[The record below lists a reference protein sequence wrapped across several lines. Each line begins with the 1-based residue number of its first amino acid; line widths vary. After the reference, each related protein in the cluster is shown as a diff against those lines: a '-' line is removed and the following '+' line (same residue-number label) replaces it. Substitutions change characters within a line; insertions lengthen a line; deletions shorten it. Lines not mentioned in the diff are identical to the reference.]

1 MMARGR
7 FELIGWVMRNYHIT
21 SLVVVLMMA
30 LGVVGL
36 VKMPKQEF
44 PDFVIR
50 EGVVVAIYP
59 GATAEE
65 IEEQVARPL
74 EKFLMTYKEVKRSK
88 TVSTSQNGM
97 CIVKV
102 ELNDYVNNKDE
113 VWSKIKHGLT
123 QFKMQLPSG
132 VLAVV
137 AQDDFGDTS
146 ALLIAVESD
155 SRSYSELKTYVDELS
170 ARLRRL
176 PSVTN
181 IKVYGEQQEQIMLYL
196 DRDKLSAYGI
206 GDKVL
211 TTSLFSQ
218 GLTLSGGHVENGQI
232 DAPIHIVSPLT
243 SEEEIAN
250 RIIFTGPRGDV
261 VRVRDIARVVR
272 EYPTPDSYISYNGHR
287 CLIVS
292 TEMLSGN
299 NIVAYGKEVGAILDD
314 FTKNYLPTD
323 VTVSRIADQ
332 AKVVGESVNDFLI
345 NLAEA
350 IVVIIVV
357 MMILFPFRSAL
368 VAAVTIPVNT
378 FIFVGLMY
386 LFGIP
391 LNIVTLA
398 ALIVVLGM
406 IIDNSIV
413 VIDGYLEFLGRG
425 HSRWYSAIES
435 AKKYFMSM
443 LLGTVCVCVIFFP
456 ILFTMKG
463 VWGDFVRYFPWTI
476 TINLMVSL
484 LIAVFIVP
492 ILEFALIHRRTAKPS
507 DKPTIVDRVQALYMK
522 VLNWTFRHPRLT
534 IGLGALSVVL
544 AVVIATQLKM
554 RMMPVAERDQFVV
567 EIDLPAGT
575 PLERT
580 AQVAD
585 SMRRKL

>member
-1 MMARGR
+1 
-7 FELIGWVMRNYHIT
+7 MRNYRIT
-21 SLVVVLMMA
+21 ALVVVLMMA
-30 LGVVGL
+30 LGMVGL
-36 VKMPKQEF
+36 VKMPKQEY

-50 EGVVVAIYP
+50 EGVVIAIYP

-65 IEEQVARPL
+65 VEEQVARPL

-123 QFKMQLPSG
+123 QLKMQLPSG
-132 VLAVV
+132 VLALV

-155 SRSYSELKTYVDELS
+155 TRSYSELKMYVDELS

-181 IKVYGEQQEQIMLYL
+181 IKVYGEQQEQITLYL

-211 TTSLFSQ
+211 TASLFS
-218 GLTLSGGHVENGQI
+218 H
-232 DAPIHIVSPLT
+232 
-243 SEEEIAN
+243 
-250 RIIFTGPRGDV
+250 
-261 VRVRDIARVVR
+261 
-272 EYPTPDSYISYNGHR
+272 
-287 CLIVS
+287 
-292 TEMLSGN
+292 
-299 NIVAYGKEVGAILDD
+299 
-314 FTKNYLPTD
+314 
-323 VTVSRIADQ
+323 
-332 AKVVGESVNDFLI
+332 LI

-368 VAAVTIPVNT
+368 VAAVTIPINT
-378 FIFVGLMY
+378 FLSVGLMY

-406 IIDNSIV
+406 IVDNSIV
-413 VIDGYLEFLGRG
+413 VIDGYLELLSEG

-456 ILFTMKG
+456 ILFTMTG
-463 VWGDFVRYFPWTI
+463 VYGDFVRYFPWTI

-492 ILEFALIHRRTAKPS
+492 TLEFALIHRRTAKPS
-507 DKPTIVDRVQALYMK
+507 GKPTIVSRVQGIYNK
-522 VLNWTFRHPRLT
+522 VLDWTFRHPRLT
-534 IGLGALSVVL
+534 IGLGVLSVFL
-544 AVVIATQLKM
+544 AVVIAMQLKV

-585 SMRRKL
+585 SVRRMLQQDERVRSVTSFIGCSAPRFQSSYAPRMAGKNNAQLIVNTRSVEASERSWA

>member
-1 MMARGR
+1 
-7 FELIGWVMRNYHIT
+7 
-21 SLVVVLMMA
+21 
-30 LGVVGL
+30 
-36 VKMPKQEF
+36 
-44 PDFVIR
+44 
-50 EGVVVAIYP
+50 
-59 GATAEE
+59 
-65 IEEQVARPL
+65 
-74 EKFLMTYKEVKRSK
+74 
-88 TVSTSQNGM
+88 M

-123 QFKMQLPSG
+123 QFKMRLPSG

-181 IKVYGEQQEQIMLYL
+181 IKVYGEQQEQITLYL

-211 TTSLFSQ
+211 TASLFSQ

-250 RIIFTGPRGDV
+250 RIIFTSPRGDV
-261 VRVRDIARVVR
+261 VRVKDIARVVR

-314 FTKNYLPTD
+314 FTTNYLPTD

-378 FIFVGLMY
+378 FISVGLMY

-406 IIDNSIV
+406 IVDNSIV

-492 ILEFALIHRRTAKPS
+492 ILEFALIHRRAAKPS

-585 SMRRKL
+585 SMRRKLQQDERVQSVTAFVGCSAPRFQSSYAPRMAGKKTPN

>member
-7 FELIGWVMRNYHIT
+7 FELIGWVMRNYRIT

-30 LGVVGL
+30 FGVVGL

-74 EKFLMTYKEVKRSK
+74 EEFLMTYKEVKRSK

-181 IKVYGEQQEQIMLYL
+181 IKVYGEQQEQITLYL

-211 TTSLFSQ
+211 TASLFSQ

-232 DAPIHIVSPLT
+232 DAPIHS
-243 SEEEIAN
+243 
-250 RIIFTGPRGDV
+250 
-261 VRVRDIARVVR
+261 
-272 EYPTPDSYISYNGHR
+272 IS
-287 CLIVS
+287 
-292 TEMLSGN
+292 
-299 NIVAYGKEVGAILDD
+299 
-314 FTKNYLPTD
+314 
-323 VTVSRIADQ
+323 
-332 AKVVGESVNDFLI
+332 
-345 NLAEA
+345 
-350 IVVIIVV
+350 
-357 MMILFPFRSAL
+357 FR
-368 VAAVTIPVNT
+368 
-378 FIFVGLMY
+378 
-386 LFGIP
+386 
-391 LNIVTLA
+391 
-398 ALIVVLGM
+398 
-406 IIDNSIV
+406 
-413 VIDGYLEFLGRG
+413 R
-425 HSRWYSAIES
+425 
-435 AKKYFMSM
+435 
-443 LLGTVCVCVIFFP
+443 
-456 ILFTMKG
+456 
-463 VWGDFVRYFPWTI
+463 
-476 TINLMVSL
+476 
-484 LIAVFIVP
+484 
-492 ILEFALIHRRTAKPS
+492 
-507 DKPTIVDRVQALYMK
+507 
-522 VLNWTFRHPRLT
+522 
-534 IGLGALSVVL
+534 
-544 AVVIATQLKM
+544 
-554 RMMPVAERDQFVV
+554 
-567 EIDLPAGT
+567 
-575 PLERT
+575 
-580 AQVAD
+580 
-585 SMRRKL
+585 

>member
-1 MMARGR
+1 MMAQGR
-7 FELIGWVMRNYHIT
+7 FELIGWVMRNYRIT

-50 EGVVVAIYP
+50 EGVVIAIYP

-74 EKFLMTYKEVKRSK
+74 EEFLMTYKEVKRSK

-181 IKVYGEQQEQIMLYL
+181 IKVYGEQQEQITLYL

-211 TTSLFSQ
+211 TASLFSQ

-261 VRVRDIARVVR
+261 VRVKDIARVVR

-378 FIFVGLMY
+378 FISVGLMY

-406 IIDNSIV
+406 IVDNSIV

-522 VLNWTFRHPRLT
+522 VLT
-534 IGLGALSVVL
+534 GLS
-544 AVVIATQLKM
+544 AT
-554 RMMPVAERDQFVV
+554 RD
-567 EIDLPAGT
+567 
-575 PLERT
+575 
-580 AQVAD
+580 
-585 SMRRKL
+585 

>member
-1 MMARGR
+1 M
-7 FELIGWVMRNYHIT
+7 
-21 SLVVVLMMA
+21 
-30 LGVVGL
+30 VG
-36 VKMPKQEF
+36 K
-44 PDFVIR
+44 
-50 EGVVVAIYP
+50 
-59 GATAEE
+59 
-65 IEEQVARPL
+65 
-74 EKFLMTYKEVKRSK
+74 
-88 TVSTSQNGM
+88 
-97 CIVKV
+97 
-102 ELNDYVNNKDE
+102 
-113 VWSKIKHGLT
+113 
-123 QFKMQLPSG
+123 
-132 VLAVV
+132 
-137 AQDDFGDTS
+137 
-146 ALLIAVESD
+146 
-155 SRSYSELKTYVDELS
+155 
-170 ARLRRL
+170 
-176 PSVTN
+176 
-181 IKVYGEQQEQIMLYL
+181 
-196 DRDKLSAYGI
+196 
-206 GDKVL
+206 
-211 TTSLFSQ
+211 
-218 GLTLSGGHVENGQI
+218 
-232 DAPIHIVSPLT
+232 
-243 SEEEIAN
+243 
-250 RIIFTGPRGDV
+250 
-261 VRVRDIARVVR
+261 
-272 EYPTPDSYISYNGHR
+272 
-287 CLIVS
+287 
-292 TEMLSGN
+292 
-299 NIVAYGKEVGAILDD
+299 
-314 FTKNYLPTD
+314 
-323 VTVSRIADQ
+323 
-332 AKVVGESVNDFLI
+332 SVNDFLI

-378 FIFVGLMY
+378 FISVGLMY

-406 IIDNSIV
+406 IVDNSIV

-507 DKPTIVDRVQALYMK
+507 DKPTIVDRVQARYMK

-585 SMRRKL
+585 SMRRK